1 MLELLAP
8 LLIHPSFRLWRLG
21 RQSLSSPPYVVVFS
35 LLMCVCHV
43 EEFSGSPEALGPRS
57 ALAPTTEM

>member
-21 RQSLSSPPYVVVFS
+21 RQSLTYPHRQLCSHCSH
-35 LLMCVCHV
+35 VCQV
-43 EEFSGSPEALGPRS
+43 EEFSGFPEALGPRS
-57 ALAPTTEM
+57 ALAPTVEM